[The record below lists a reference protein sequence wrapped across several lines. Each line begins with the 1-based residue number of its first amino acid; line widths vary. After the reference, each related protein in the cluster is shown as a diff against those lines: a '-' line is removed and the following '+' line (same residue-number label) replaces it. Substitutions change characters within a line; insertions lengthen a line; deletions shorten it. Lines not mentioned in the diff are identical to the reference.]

1 VEGPLTASRRWNTGL
16 GEVDESDEHL
26 ELFEVHVVGGD
37 KQGVVRAL
45 AVAHSMLPELGAG
58 MTASRSYFVVGS
70 TVTF

>member
-1 VEGPLTASRRWNTGL
+1 MNRTNIGHPQVKRVKR
-16 GEVDESDEHL
+16 VL